1 MFFQQSLRG
10 VFICIFI
17 MILAISYIVMA
28 ILVRKVYFK
37 AIEDIN
43 IRKSKGE
50 PGNSILV
57 KETINTFNEYLKNGI
72 RNINTEALIDEKI
85 PTRVCNMENYMK
97 YIISTVI
104 VLGLLG
110 TFMGLTGSIGSIH
123 KVIDNI
129 ITEGGNIDE
138 FLSGISI
145 PLSSMSTAFFTSITG
160 ILSSIL
166 LRAIAIA
173 TYIPS
178 REKYYTIMENYLDNI
193 LLAERDSDFE
203 KLLLNLTKNMNT
215 AMRNMCDNISGTFE
229 RELQSL
235 TKPINDFKKS
245 VDALR
250 RISEKNEIATRNLSS
265 NIDKYSTA
273 IESQRLNK
281 FMDDMYRLVGD
292 IDEKNKK

>member
-1 MFFQQSLRG
+1 MFFEQSFIG

-17 MILAISYIVMA
+17 MILAITYITMA

-43 IRKSKGE
+43 IRKLKRQE
-50 PGNSILV
+50 GNSTLV
-57 KETINTFNEYLKNGI
+57 KETIDTFNEYLKNGI
-72 RNINTEALIDEKI
+72 KNINTEALIDEKI
-85 PTRVCNMENYMK
+85 PTRVCTMENYMK

-110 TFMGLTGSIGSIH
+110 TFIGLTGSIGSIH
-123 KVIDNI
+123 KVIDKI
-129 ITEGGNIDE
+129 IAEGGNIDE
-138 FLSGISI
+138 FINGISI

-173 TYIPS
+173 TYVPY
-178 REKYYTIMENYLDNI
+178 REKYYSLMENYLDNI

-203 KLLLNLTKNMNT
+203 RLLLNLTKNMNT

-229 RELQSL
+229 REIQSL
-235 TKPINDFKKS
+235 SRPINDFKRS
-245 VDALR
+245 VDSLR
-250 RISEKNEIATRNLSS
+250 RVSERNEEATKELSS
-265 NIDKYSTA
+265 NIAKYSTA

-292 IDEKNKK
+292 IDEKNKR

>member
-1 MFFQQSLRG
+1 MFFQQSLIG

-17 MILAISYIVMA
+17 MILSISYIVMA

-203 KLLLNLTKNMNT
+203 RLLLNLTKNMNT

-235 TKPINDFKKS
+235 TRPINDFKKS

>member
-1 MFFQQSLRG
+1 MFFQQSLIG

-203 KLLLNLTKNMNT
+203 RLLLNLTKNMNT
-215 AMRNMCDNISGTFE
+215 AMRNMCYNISGTFE

-235 TKPINDFKKS
+235 TRPINDFKKS

>member
-1 MFFQQSLRG
+1 MFFEQSFIGIL
-10 VFICIFI
+10 ICIFI
-17 MILAISYIVMA
+17 MILAITYITMA

-43 IRKSKGE
+43 IRKLKNQEGS
-50 PGNSILV
+50 SILV
-57 KETINTFNEYLKNGI
+57 KETIDTFNEYLKNGI
-72 RNINTEALIDEKI
+72 KNINTEALIDEKI
-85 PTRVCNMENYMK
+85 PTMENYMK

-110 TFMGLTGSIGSIH
+110 TFIGLTGSIGSIH
-123 KVIDNI
+123 KVIDKI
-129 ITEGGNIDE
+129 IVEGGNIDE
-138 FLSGISI
+138 FLNGISI

-173 TYIPS
+173 TYVPY
-178 REKYYTIMENYLDNI
+178 REKYYSLMENYLDNI

-203 KLLLNLTKNMNT
+203 RLLLNLTKNMNT

-229 RELQSL
+229 REIQSL
-235 TKPINDFKKS
+235 SRPINDFKRS
-245 VDALR
+245 VDSLR
-250 RISEKNEIATRNLSS
+250 RVSERNEEATKELSS

-292 IDEKNKK
+292 IDEKNKR